1 MTGNWSWSEAE
12 FSRSYM
18 PEVCNGWLSST
29 TPRVGAELAQVGL
42 TMFGETGAGNGDQL
56 VTGILRER
64 LPHVRIDILESRE
77 QCDNNECKFYISSAG
92 SKWERFFTY
101 CPWLNGF
108 KATFFNSLIISKA
121 SSRKGVEYVGS
132 IFNPAVWKYF
142 ICLHVEHLLED
153 LERMFPSMLPSHV
166 WDVCMR

>member
-18 PEVCNGWLSST
+18 PEVCNGWLSLT

-77 QCDNNECKFYISSAG
+77 QCENTDS
-92 SKWERFFTY
+92 
-101 CPWLNGF
+101 
-108 KATFFNSLIISKA
+108 
-121 SSRKGVEYVGS
+121 
-132 IFNPAVWKYF
+132 
-142 ICLHVEHLLED
+142 
-153 LERMFPSMLPSHV
+153 
-166 WDVCMR
+166 